1 MFKSLFYNFQS
12 RNIKKYKSIVTQ
24 INQASQK
31 LNSLSNNEL
40 QYQTVLLQQ
49 KCQNCESLDDLII
62 QAFAVVKEAINR
74 VLGLT
79 LFDVQL
85 IGGIILHQG
94 KIAEMKTGEGKTIVA
109 TLPAYLNALSK
120 KGVHIVTVNDY
131 LAKRDAEWIG
141 QVYKFLGLSVGL
153 IQPNMTYKERYLN
166 YLCDITYVTNS
177 QLGFDYLKDNMAITK
192 EEIVQRPFNFAIV
205 DEVDSILIDESRT
218 PLIISGPS
226 ESPTEKY
233 ITSATLSYKLK
244 IDRDYEVDEKNK
256 NVTLTEQ
263 GTIICENLLGIH
275 DLYSL
280 KDPWAPY
287 IFNSLKAKELFIK
300 NIHYILQD
308 NTVFIIDEFTGRV
321 LQGRRWS
328 NGLHQAI
335 EAKENVPIQYENKTL
350 ASITYQSLF
359 LLYPKLSGM
368 TGTAKT
374 EEIELNK
381 IYNLEVVVVPTNKP
395 CIRHDFPDLVYQS
408 EYSKWKAVANEC
420 LDMYTI
426 GRPTL
431 VGTSSIDKSEI
442 LARILDQYSI
452 PYSLLNAKPEYI
464 KKEAEIIAQAGKKF
478 SITIATNMAGRGTD
492 IVLGGNLNKIIISCI
507 VYYLSIRLNFSIK
520 DFKVLLPTNIALHIK
535 KDIDRAFEQ
544 SKQQNQSL
552 ITQDVTSILALE
564 AYVIK
569 AVKKDIYF
577 NKTTQF
583 LENLYD
589 SAWRKYEESF
599 EFEKKEIIQ
608 LGGLHV
614 IGTERHES
622 RRIDNQL
629 RGRSGRQGDPG
640 SSRFFLSLEDNL
652 LRIFGADTLNNVM
665 RVLNL
670 GEDTPIESSIIT
682 RSLDSAQKKV
692 ESYFYNIRKQLF
704 DYDEVLSDQRQAI
717 YAERNRILYSN
728 NCRDSIMEYT
738 EITVYDLVNK
748 YIKLQTSMSN
758 SFLLSK
764 SVKALLNISN
774 NLDVID
780 LHSLDQENI
789 CEILCQEAHTSYDLQ
804 EAYFNKIEVGLIRE
818 LEKYYLL
825 QQIDNGWQKHL
836 ENMTALQDS
845 IGLKGYAQQDPLTE
859 YKRSAFNLFIRMI
872 SYVRQTV
879 TFLMFNTK

>member
-1 MFKSLFYNFQS
+1 MFKSLLYNFQA
-12 RNIKKYKSIVTQ
+12 RDIKKYKLIVKQ
-24 INQASQK
+24 IKQITHSLK
-31 LNSLSNNEL
+31 DLSNEEL
-40 QYQTVLLQQ
+40 RYQTILLQQ
-49 KCQNCESLDDLII
+49 KFQTQDDLNNIVA
-62 QAFAVVKEAINR
+62 QAFAVVKEAIRR
-74 VLGLT
+74 VLGLIM
-79 LFDVQL
+79 FDVQL
-85 IGGIILHQG
+85 IGSLILYEG

-109 TLPAYLNALSK
+109 ALPAYINALSG

-141 QVYKFLGLSVGL
+141 KVYKFLGLSVGL
-153 IQPNMTYKERYLN
+153 VLPNMKHNERRSN
-166 YLCDITYVTNS
+166 YLCDVVYVTNS

-192 EEIVQRPFNFAIV
+192 EEVVQRPFYFAIV

-226 ESPTEKY
+226 ESPIEKY
-233 ITSATLSYKLK
+233 VSSTNLSNLLK
-244 IDRDYEVDEKNK
+244 AGSDYEIDEKNK

-263 GTIICENLLGIH
+263 GTIFCENFLKIY

-280 KDPWAPY
+280 QDPWAPY

-300 NIHYILQD
+300 NIHYIVQD
-308 NTVFIIDEFTGRV
+308 NAISIVDEFTGRI

-374 EEIELNK
+374 EEIELSK
-381 IYNLEVVVVPTNKP
+381 IYNLEVIVVPTNKP
-395 CIRHDFPDLVYQS
+395 CMRRDFPDLVYQN

-420 LDMYTI
+420 LDMCSI

-431 VGTSSIDKSEI
+431 VGTSSIEKSEI
-442 LARILDQYSI
+442 LAKILDQYSI
-452 PYSLLNAKPEYI
+452 PYKLLNAKPEYI

-492 IVLGGNLNKIIISCI
+492 IVLGGNLEKIIISCL
-507 VYYLSIRLNFSIK
+507 VYYLSVKLNFSVKDLDISSFSKIQLYIK
-520 DFKVLLPTNIALHIK
+520 QKIDKVFEQLHNQHLVSQNINSISELETYIIKVIK
-535 KDIDRAFEQ
+535 KDVHLD
-544 SKQQNQSL
+544 KTNQL
-552 ITQDVTSILALE
+552 LV
-564 AYVIK
+564 
-569 AVKKDIYF
+569 DIYYSTYDKYKVIF
-577 NKTTQF
+577 ENERTQVV
-583 LENLYD
+583 
-589 SAWRKYEESF
+589 
-599 EFEKKEIIQ
+599 Q

-652 LRIFGADTLNNVM
+652 LRVFGADTLNNVM
-665 RVLNL
+665 KVLNL
-670 GEDTPIESSIIT
+670 AEDIPIESTLIT
-682 RSLDSAQKKV
+682 RSLNTAQKKV

-728 NCRDSIMEYT
+728 NCRDSVIEYT
-738 EITVYDLVNK
+738 EVTIRNLVNNYRK
-748 YIKLQTSMSN
+748 IQNNTN
-758 SFLLSK
+758 NIFLLIQSIK
-764 SVKALLNISN
+764 TTLNIN
-774 NLDVID
+774 HNIEMLK
-780 LHSLDQENI
+780 LYPLNQEKTY
-789 CEILCQEAHTSYDLQ
+789 EFFSQQAHTNYDLQ
-804 EAYFNKIEVGLIRE
+804 EAYFNKIEIGLIRE

-836 ENMTALQDS
+836 ENMIALQDS